1 MQVGVQFVAAMAWQ
15 IGVVS
20 VGALMLWFLLL
31 RRGSAGSA
39 TALHFLMPPV
49 GLIMGWA
56 ILGEPLG
63 ATDLLSIVPIAFGI
77 WLATRVEAGP
87 SQGR

>member
-1 MQVGVQFVAAMAWQ
+1 MAWQ

-56 ILGEPLG
+56 ILNEPLSG
-63 ATDLLSIVPIAFGI
+63 IDLLAIVPIALGI
-77 WLATRVEAGP
+77 WLATRVETAP
-87 SQGR
+87 AQGR